1 MKVPLVRRLGFSL
14 VELLV
19 VIVVIVLLAG
29 PVMSLSGP
37 STTNAATSK
46 TKNQLKLLEMKLQDY
61 TAVAGQVPAL
71 RDESGLVVYQMLF
84 VFGDGV
90 GPDGMAGT
98 KDDEDADCVPDAGAR
113 IFLAELDPHVN
124 SLKMVAQASDGRP
137 GNLVDAFGNPW
148 RYQAGAGA
156 NNPDFDLWSA
166 GPDGK
171 YDTADDIRNW

>member
-1 MKVPLVRRLGFSL
+1 MKVQLVRRLGFSL

-29 PVMSLSGP
+29 LVMSLSGT

-46 TKNQLKLLEMKLQDY
+46 TKNHLKLLEMKLQDY
-61 TAVAGQVPAL
+61 TAAAGQVPAF
-71 RDESGLVVYQMLF
+71 RDESGLVVYEML
-84 VFGDGV
+84 FGDGV
-90 GPDGMAGT
+90 GRDGLAGT

-113 IFLAELDPHVN
+113 VFPTELDPHLN
-124 SLKMVAQASDGRP
+124 SLEMVAQTSDGRP
-137 GNLVDAFGNPW
+137 GKLIDAFGNPW

-166 GPDGK
+166 GPDRK